1 MTELSETKLYIAWL
15 LLVIAIIVFVIAGMF
30 AISPVL
36 PDKLMI
42 FLCSLGIATS
52 ICGTLLATHLE
63 KQ

>member
-1 MTELSETKLYIAWL
+1 MSELSETKLYISGL
-15 LLVIAIIVFVIAGMF
+15 LIVIAIIVFVVAGIF
-30 AISPVL
+30 AIAPGL